1 MITADE
7 AIACLQEV
15 AKGTYQEHGS
25 FTTVKEF
32 TPMPSLPKPEFKL
45 DPQFPQYKKS
55 K

>member
-7 AIACLQEV
+7 AIAYLCKIAQ
-15 AKGTYQEHGS
+15 GPYQEHGS

-32 TPMPSLPKPEFKL
+32 TPMPALPKPEFKL
-45 DPQFPQYKKS
+45 DPEFPQYKKS